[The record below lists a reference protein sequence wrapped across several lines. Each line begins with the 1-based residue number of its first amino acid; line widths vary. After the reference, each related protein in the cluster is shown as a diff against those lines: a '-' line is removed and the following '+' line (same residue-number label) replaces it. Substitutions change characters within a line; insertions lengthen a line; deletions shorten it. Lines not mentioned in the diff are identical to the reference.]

1 MNEIIN
7 IIEDEK
13 WKDIK
18 GYEGLYQVSNKARIK
33 SLYNYKRNGTNILKP
48 KIKHGYYQIGLRKNK
63 IRKWHQLHR
72 LIAEAFIPDKS
83 NFKSMPY
90 EDRSKI
96 NLDDLVINHKDENKL
111 NNDINNL
118 EWCTTS
124 YNNMYGKRMEIVK
137 SKNSKAVIKYN
148 INNQFVEEYS
158 SVADASRQNNVS
170 AGNIVSVC
178 KGRYKQIKGYI
189 YAYK

>member
-1 MNEIIN
+1 MQENEI
-7 IIEDEK
+7 

-83 NFKSMPY
+83 NFKSMTY
-90 EDRSKI
+90 ENRSKI
-96 NLDDLVINHKDENKL
+96 NLDTLRINHKDENKL
-111 NNDINNL
+111 NNDIENL
-118 EWCTTS
+118 EWCTTA
-124 YNNMYGKRMEIVK
+124 YNNCYGNRLEDVK
-137 SKNSKAVIKYN
+137 KKVSKPVIKYDKN
-148 INNQFVEEYS
+148 MNFIKEYS
-158 SVADASRQNNVS
+158 SITSASKENNVY
-170 AGNIVSVC
+170 AGNIIMVC
-178 KGRYKQIKGYI
+178 KGKYKQIKGYI